1 MAFASVD
8 QARANHVRFTFGNSV
23 ISMAIAANTTL
34 EDIARTLGDLPRRP
48 RGAPVAIDVTLAA
61 APGRFEEIQEEDRG
75 PIYRRHWDSL
85 RL

>member
-48 RGAPVAIDVTLAA
+48 RGAPVAIDVTLAP
-61 APGRFEEIQEEDRG
+61 PGSFGEIQDDDRG
-75 PIYRRHWDSL
+75 PIYRRHWDFL